1 MSALLAWAQ
10 TTLGLS
16 PSEIARALRAT
27 VPTLRRWQRDETS
40 PRREQLEQ
48 CNALYA
54 LRALLD
60 TVFAASGRAIRWL
73 TTTPALAG
81 STSPLDM
88 IRAGAIAELVWVL
101 STIHPDPF

>member
-1 MSALLAWAQ
+1 M
-10 TTLGLS
+10 
-16 PSEIARALRAT
+16 
-27 VPTLRRWQRDETS
+27 PTLRRWQRDETS